1 MEKLPFPSKK
11 RQPIGDE
18 VRAAEICYQAMNL
31 YRQGNSFRT
40 VGKKLGVSDK
50 TAAKYVRRALFELAA
65 LSKASAEEYR
75 ALELARLSRLWAGII
90 KQAENGNL
98 WAVDRALNIITLRC
112 KILGLEKPVSMVIAG
127 DKNNPLT
134 VEHHQHDIGQRL
146 LERMTRLAEGRPEPG
161 DLSTSSQPEDEV
173 INITPEALPNP
184 PINLSES

>member
-1 MEKLPFPSKK
+1 MEKLPFPSQK
-11 RQPIGDE
+11 RKPIGDE
-18 VRAAEICYQAMNL
+18 VRVAEICYQAMDL
-31 YRQGNSFRT
+31 YRQGDSYRT
-40 VGKKLGVSDK
+40 VGKKMGISDK
-50 TAAKYVRRALFELAA
+50 TAAKWIRKCLFELAA

-90 KQAENGNL
+90 KQAESGNL

-161 DLSTSSQPEDEV
+161 DLSQKSPPSDEV
-173 INITPEALPNP
+173 IDVTPPEIPG
-184 PINLSES
+184 E